1 MAIEAPL
8 SKYKK
13 NNLKLYIT
21 LCIILAAWFAYDG
34 YYNENFIK
42 KHTDSAGK
50 PESTLTF
57 NRKSPPYLIAVAAFL
72 GAYMFVT
79 RNKKLIADET
89 ALTAGSLKIPYASIE
104 KIDKTLFD
112 SNGYFIIT
120 YKNQQDIPATLKL
133 SDRTYDNLPPILDAL
148 IAKIT

>member
-21 LCIILAAWFAYDG
+21 LCIILAGWFAYDG
-34 YYNENFIK
+34 YYNETFIK
-42 KHTDSAGK
+42 KHTDSSGK

-57 NRKSPPYLIAVAAFL
+57 NRKSPPYLIAVAALL
-72 GAYMFVT
+72 GVYMFVI

-89 ALTAGSLKIPYASIE
+89 TLTAGTLEIPYASIE
-104 KIDKTLFD
+104 KIDKTHFD

-120 YKNQQDIPATLKL
+120 YKNQQGIPATLKL

>member
-1 MAIEAPL
+1 MPIEAPL
-8 SKYKK
+8 SKHKK
-13 NNLKLYIT
+13 NNLKLYIA

-34 YYNENFIK
+34 YYNETFIK

-57 NRKSPPYLIAVAAFL
+57 NRNSPPYLIAFAAL
-72 GAYMFVT
+72 LCAYMFAI

-89 ALTAGSLKIPYASIE
+89 ALTAGALKIPYDSIE
-104 KIDKTLFD
+104 KIDKTHFD

-120 YKNQQDIPATLKL
+120 YKNQQGIPAALKL
-133 SDRTYDNLPPILDAL
+133 SDKTYDNLPAILDTL